1 MNPQLLELS
10 IAYGVTAV
18 AMLAG
23 LLLMRAQTRAYWRW
37 PLYSAMAMVLGVVAW
52 NLVHK
57 HLLPPQWILL
67 YPAALY
73 YGALSLYALFGIL
86 IGVLLGRLTRRRT
99 SDDENTMDADMKVP
113 GPRPPPVD

>member
-1 MNPQLLELS
+1 MNPQLQELA
-10 IAYGVTAV
+10 IAYCVTAL

-23 LLLMRAQTRAYWRW
+23 LLLMRAQLRAYWRW
-37 PLYSAMAMVLGVVAW
+37 PLYSAMAMVLGVVTW

-57 HLLPPQWILL
+57 HLIPAQSILL

-73 YGALSLYALFGIL
+73 YGALSLYALFGISM
-86 IGVLLGRLTRRRT
+86 GVLLGRLTRRKT
-99 SDDENTMDADMKVP
+99 SRDEDTQEADMNVP

>member
-10 IAYGVTAV
+10 IAYGVTAL

-23 LLLMRAQTRAYWRW
+23 LLLVRAEGRAYWRW

-52 NLVHK
+52 NLLHK
-57 HLLPPQWILL
+57 HLIPAQWILL

-73 YGALSLYALFGIL
+73 YGALSLYALFGFL
-86 IGVLLGRLTRRRT
+86 IGVLLGRLTRRR
-99 SDDENTMDADMKVP
+99 
-113 GPRPPPVD
+113 PPVD